1 MHILVLSFYYPPDI
15 GPGSLRAKSIVDAL
29 IEEGPSDLKIDII
42 TSAKENNNVNDAF
55 DILAQQ
61 TIVD

>member
-1 MHILVLSFYYPPDI
+1 MSGLDKIVIVGNKIDLISEQELKELKA
-15 GPGSLRAKSIVDAL
+15 SLPV
-29 IEEGPSDLKIDII
+29 KIDII